1 MVTST
6 CHKFLPNGCVPK
18 LTHFL
23 GSPLVKPYFCSGFDF
38 VCLCVCVG
46 GVVGGVVYYHSF
58 FHIKEVFSDTDRTRF
73 VNSYKCNFTT

>member
-23 GSPLVKPYFCSGFDF
+23 GSPLVKPTSCSGFDF
-38 VCLCVCVG
+38 VCLCVCVWAG
-46 GVVGGVVYYHSF
+46 GGGCCVLSLFLSHKRS
-58 FHIKEVFSDTDRTRF
+58 IL
-73 VNSYKCNFTT
+73 